1 VTAAAPLLEVAGLEA
16 GFETPA
22 GWVRAVDGVSFRV
35 GRGEIVGLVGES
47 GCGKSATALALVGLL
62 PRPAGRLRG
71 GSVRLDGR
79 ELVDLPESELR
90 RVRGRRVAMVFQDPL
105 ASLNPYLRVE
115 EQLAEVARLH
125 LGLGRRPARV
135 RAEGLLAQVGLQD
148 PGRCLRAFPHQL
160 SGGMRQRVM
169 IAMALL
175 GEPDLLLA
183 DEPTTALDVTVQAQI
198 LELLRRIREE
208 RGMGILFVTHDLA
221 VVAGLCDRVVVL
233 YAGRV
238 VEEAPTPDLFARP
251 GHPYSAALLHCAPRL
266 DARPGA
272 RLAAIPGQPPGL
284 IGPLLGATCSFAPR
298 CAQARAACLAGEP
311 PLCEEPGG
319 RRRRCV
325 LPLERVA

>member
-1 VTAAAPLLEVAGLEA
+1 
-16 GFETPA
+16 
-22 GWVRAVDGVSFRV
+22 VSFRV

-47 GCGKSATALALVGLL
+47 GCGKSATALALLGLL

-71 GSVRLDGR
+71 GSVRLGGR
-79 ELVDLPESELR
+79 ELAGLPESELR
-90 RVRGRRVAMVFQDPL
+90 RVRGRRVAMIFQDPL

-115 EQLAEVARLH
+115 EQLVEVARLH
-125 LGLGRRPARV
+125 LGLGRRAARA
-135 RAEGLLAQVGLQD
+135 RAAELLAQVGLPD
-148 PGRCLRAFPHQL
+148 PARCLRAFPHQL

-198 LELLRRIREE
+198 LELLRRLRDE

-238 VEEAPTPDLFARP
+238 VEEAPTSSLFARP
-251 GHPYSAALLHCAPRL
+251 GHPYSAALLRCAPRL
-266 DARPGA
+266 DARPGE

-284 IGPLLGATCSFAPR
+284 IGPLLGAGPIGPLLGATCSFAPR
-298 CAQARAACLAGEP
+298 CGQARAECLAGEP
-311 PLCEEPGG
+311 PLREEPGC

-325 LPLERVA
+325 LPLEAVA